1 MSQLTG
7 LRAEFLEVVCW
18 HTHCSTRPR
27 TAMASSFDIPA
38 RISLAAAILA
48 SVVSCGSSVGLTA
61 FPGDGGAAGT
71 GGSTA
76 GPTTVGTGGR
86 GDTTVGVGGFGGSS
100 NTTVGVGG
108 FGGSSPRCIPGQSI
122 GCVCAT
128 GQSGSQVCLADGTY
142 GPCFCSDAG
151 TWEQQQL
158 ERLRRGIVGTWVG
171 RQTNPWNSGC
181 PTTITFE
188 ASGHYSAHSPGDSCV
203 VFYYGS
209 NADTPEKTYLLDN
222 VLPTVEGE
230 GEIVF
235 WFAGGNTNPG
245 EIRHLTLSDDE
256 SDLRFEAWKTGYGP
270 LVFSL
275 TRLSR

>member
-1 MSQLTG
+1 M
-7 LRAEFLEVVCW
+7 
-18 HTHCSTRPR
+18 
-27 TAMASSFDIPA
+27 MASSFDISA
-38 RISLAAAILA
+38 RVSWVAAMLTV
-48 SVVSCGSSVGLTA
+48 VVSCGSAVGLSA
-61 FPGDGGAAGT
+61 YQGDGGASGR
-71 GGSTA
+71 GGSTG

-86 GDTTVGVGGFGGSS
+86 GDTTVGVGGDGGLGTTTVGVGGDGGWG

-122 GCVCAT
+122 GCICAT

-171 RQTNPWNSGC
+171 RQTNPWDSGC

-188 ASGHYSAHSPGDSCV
+188 ASGHYSAHSPGDSCI

-235 WFAGGNTNPG
+235 WFAGGSTNRG

-256 SDLRFEAWKTGYGP
+256 DDLRFEAWKTGYGP

-275 TRLSR
+275 KRVSR